1 MIDYHCHILP
11 QIDDGSRSV
20 RMSLDMIRIMKSQGV
35 QKIVATPHFYAHREQ
50 GVRPFLSKRKKAYQ
64 SIVAA
69 DPANEEIFL
78 GAEVAIEH
86 GVSRL
91 PGIRDLELGNSGH
104 ILLELP
110 YGPFSPW
117 LLEEIQH
124 IALESG
130 LKPVIAHIN
139 RYLSYYSKSEIE
151 RVLQVDAVFQFNI
164 EAFGVWKQ
172 RRFVKSLI
180 RDGYP
185 YIFGSDAHN
194 LTSRKPNWDLLKAK
208 AKPEIIAGAEV
219 LV

>member
-1 MIDYHCHILP
+1 
-11 QIDDGSRSV
+11 
-20 RMSLDMIRIMKSQGV
+20 MSLEMIRIMRAQGV
-35 QKIVATPHFYAHREQ
+35 QKIIATPHYYAHNGRSIES
-50 GVRPFLSKRKKAYQ
+50 FLSNRNKAHNR
-64 SIVAA
+64 IVEA
-69 DPANEEIFL
+69 DPSNEGILL

-91 PGIRDLELGNSGH
+91 RGIRNLELADSGH

-110 YGPFSPW
+110 YGPFAPW
-117 LLEEIQH
+117 LLEEIQD
-124 IALESG
+124 IALETG
-130 LKPVIAHIN
+130 LIPIIAHIN
-139 RYLSYYSKSEIE
+139 RYLSYYSKSEID

-164 EAFGVWKQ
+164 EAFGSWKQ

-185 YIFGSDAHN
+185 YVFGSDAHN